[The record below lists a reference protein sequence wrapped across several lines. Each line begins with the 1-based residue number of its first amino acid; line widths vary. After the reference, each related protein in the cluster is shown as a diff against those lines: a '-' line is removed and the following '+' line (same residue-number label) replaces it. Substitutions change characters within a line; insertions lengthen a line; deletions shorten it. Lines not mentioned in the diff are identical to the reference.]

1 MGSKIKKENKR
12 EREKKETKRGRKTER
27 QTSRNKSGW
36 KLSKVIFGGSNV
48 LATFGNF
55 LEILGT

>member
-12 EREKKETKRGRKTER
+12 EREKKERKRDRQTER

-48 LATFGNF
+48 SGTFGNC
-55 LEILGT
+55 L